1 MKKELTIGE
10 VLKPQGIRGEVK
22 IKPFTDTAEDLLAFK
37 RIFLDGEE
45 YRVLRMRVGDGC
57 VFASLRGVPDRNAA
71 ELLRGKK
78 VTVPRDEAPE
88 LPAGS
93 YYIADLLGS
102 EVFTQN
108 GQRLGVLKDIRQAA
122 TDIYT
127 IDTGEKEVM
136 FPLVKG
142 LTVEVDVE
150 GGKIVVDEKRYRE
163 VAVLE

>member
-1 MKKELTIGE
+1 MERELVIGE
-10 VLKPQGIRGEVK
+10 VLKPQGIRGELKV
-22 IKPFTDTAEDLLAFK
+22 KPFTDTAEDFSAFK
-37 RIFLDGEE
+37 RVFLDGEE
-45 YRVLRMRVGDGC
+45 YKVLRMRVGDGC
-57 VFASLRGVPDRNAA
+57 VFLSLRGVPDRNAA

-88 LPAGS
+88 LPAGQ

-102 EVFTQN
+102 EIFTQN
-108 GQRLGVLKDIRQAA
+108 GQRLGVLKEIRQAA

-142 LTVEVDVE
+142 LVLSVDVA
-150 GGKIVVDEKRYRE
+150 GGRIVVDEKRYGE

>member
-1 MKKELTIGE
+1 MKKELIIGE

-22 IKPFTDTAEDLLAFK
+22 IKPFTDSANDLCAFK

-45 YRVLRMRVGDGC
+45 YKVLRVRVGDGC
-57 VFASLRGVPDRNAA
+57 AFFSLRGVPDRNAA

-78 VTVPRDEAPE
+78 VTVPRDEAPA

-102 EVFTQN
+102 EVFTEN

-150 GGKIVVDEKRYRE
+150 GGKIVVDEKRYKE

>member
-1 MKKELTIGE
+1 MQNELTVGE
-10 VLKPQGIRGEVK
+10 VLKPQGIRGEIKVK
-22 IKPFTDTAEDLLAFK
+22 AFTDTADDLCLFK
-37 RIFLDGEE
+37 RVFLDGAE
-45 YRVLRMRVGDGC
+45 YKVLRARAGDGC
-57 VFASLRGVPDRNAA
+57 AFLSLRGVPDRNAA

-102 EVFTQN
+102 EVFTEN
-108 GQRLGVLKDIRQAA
+108 GQRLGVLTDIRQAA

-142 LTVEVDVE
+142 LVTQVDAA
-150 GGKIVVDEKRYRE
+150 GGKITVDEKRYRE
-163 VAVLE
+163 VAVL